1 MMAAKPLMSLVVR
14 AAAMEKAA
22 IVAISRASTHAEQQQ
37 AGRVQVEAEH
47 GADGHD
53 HHVEGEHQQHGGQDR
68 AGQDGEPAGR
78 GDPEPLGDPGP
89 QLEDRAEAGAAEP
102 LAKASRAR
110 MPGRKRSSTFPAG
123 RPGAPTRCLSRGVNR
138 AR

>member
-22 IVAISRASTHAEQQQ
+22 IVAISSASTIQSSSRPAAWTWKPKAVPMATTTTSKPNMSSIEARMGPARMANRL
-37 AGRVQVEAEH
+37 AGVTRNRSVTP
-47 GADGHD
+47 
-53 HHVEGEHQQHGGQDR
+53 DR
-68 AGQDGEPAGR
+68 SSKIV
-78 GDPEPLGDPGP
+78 LKPGP
-89 QLEDRAEAGAAEP
+89 LP

-123 RPGAPTRCLSRGVNR
+123 SPGAPTRCLSSGVNR